1 MKKFPENGS
10 SVETIFVKILMYLQE
25 RQIDRGSKNF
35 QMKIRESLLP
45 AKTNSLLFKSKIQLI
60 INIKNQYLQRE
71 GWDSGETSNSDN
83 C

>member
-35 QMKIRESLLP
+35 PMKIRESLLP